1 MNPGSVEEALPE
13 PGREALIE
21 RYEALRG
28 EGLARGREPVRGT
41 WGLAILLTR
50 GMAEWASV
58 WVHCAEATSEAVRQV
73 ERQAQPDTLPT
84 PVGCEEVVRVLAG
97 MVWAIQKEARA

>member
-1 MNPGSVEEALPE
+1 MPE
-13 PGREALIE
+13 RGHQALIDH
-21 RYEALRG
+21 YEALRC
-28 EGLARGREPVRGT
+28 ECLTRGRQPVRGA

-58 WVHCAEATSEAVRQV
+58 WARCTEATPETGRRA
-73 ERQAQPDTLPT
+73 ERREEPDMLPT
-84 PVGCEEVVRVLAG
+84 PIGCEEVVRVLAG